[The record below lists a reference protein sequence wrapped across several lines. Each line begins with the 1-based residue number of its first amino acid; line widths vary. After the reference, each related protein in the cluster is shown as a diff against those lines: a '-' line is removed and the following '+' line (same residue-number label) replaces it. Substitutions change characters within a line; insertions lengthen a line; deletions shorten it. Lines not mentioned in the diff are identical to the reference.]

1 MTNRRMLIRLS
12 VNNALNEILLLALI
26 IPSIVTSGLALKL
39 FYFMMIK
46 VLCLLCLQIVS
57 VIGVVILVTLCVNY
71 YALPMFL
78 PFVSYG
84 SECAIYS

>member
-46 VLCLLCLQIVS
+46 VLCLLCLQ
-57 VIGVVILVTLCVNY
+57 N
-71 YALPMFL
+71 
-78 PFVSYG
+78 
-84 SECAIYS
+84 